1 MALLHTAGRTAAS
14 AARQSFFD
22 RPRASLTALGWLMT
36 YHLVS
41 RKAQTSSARPI
52 LQFCLYLS
60 FTRGELRLMTI
71 VPRCVVDAGSGY
83 GARSVTSL

>member
-60 FTRGELRLMTI
+60 LTRGAPYDDRAPLRG
-71 VPRCVVDAGSGY
+71 RCRLGLRCKECY
-83 GARSVTSL
+83 